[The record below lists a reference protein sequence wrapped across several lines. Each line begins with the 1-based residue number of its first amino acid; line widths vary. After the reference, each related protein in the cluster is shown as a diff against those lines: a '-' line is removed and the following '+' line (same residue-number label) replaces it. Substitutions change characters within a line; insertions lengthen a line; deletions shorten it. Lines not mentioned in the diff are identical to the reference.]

1 MLFTDYMIDQIFVF
15 LFNLPALRPL
25 ILRKTEF
32 PHFSRIDV
40 FKRLSDN
47 VSKKTSTSFIEERI
61 LANSFNFSELKR

>member
-1 MLFTDYMIDQIFVF
+1 MLDQIFVF

-32 PHFSRIDV
+32 FMDRV
-40 FKRLSDN
+40 LVNVYLKNLSDN